1 MGSWP
6 GPKHME
12 PPLETMEAE
21 VPDAALLQ
29 RQLDTHL
36 AVLRAVP
43 GVTAVTDYPA
53 GGMGAII
60 PNDPNK
66 NGVRLKLN
74 GKLINVN
81 TIAKCAELLHVLQY
95 QLGRRSTHIREC
107 W

>member
-36 AVLRAVP
+36 AMLRAVP

-81 TIAKCAELLHVLQY
+81 TIAKCAVRAYMY